1 MVRLTVASRLHLGLL
16 SVPQQGE
23 PQANAPFVRRQFGG
37 AGLMVQDPGLSLTI
51 NFSRHWKA
59 TGPHQQRAL
68 EFAQTYARLTQLEQ
82 AFEITIH
89 HAPLEH
95 IGLGVGTQLGLA
107 VARGIAQLVG
117 HPLDVVEL
125 AKRVGRGNRSAIGI
139 HGSRWGGFLVE
150 AGKLPHEAISPL
162 IFQHPVP
169 SHWRVILVIPKSGGD
184 WHGEQEKEAFSRFFA
199 PSHLTDTLCRILLM
213 QTIPALKT
221 GDFSGFAEGIEE
233 FNTRVGEMFS
243 AVQGGIYSSPR
254 VQEVVNRLKANG
266 AKGVGQSS
274 WGPTVF
280 ALAPDPQEADRL
292 VKACPFE
299 CLVTRVWNGETSEP
313 PATLSGNP
321 DSFSALSKD

>member
-1 MVRLTVASRLHLGLL
+1 MVQLTVASRLHLGLL
-16 SVPQQGE
+16 SLPQQEE
-23 PQANAPFVRRQFGG
+23 PPSHRSMLRRRFGG
-37 AGLMVQDPGLSLTI
+37 AGLMVKDPGLSLTI
-51 NFSRHWKA
+51 AFSSQWKA
-59 TGPHQQRAL
+59 TGPHHHRAL
-68 EFAQTYARLTQLEQ
+68 DFAQTYARQTQLEQ

-117 HPLDVVEL
+117 HSLDVVEL
-125 AKRVGRGNRSAIGI
+125 AKRVGRGHRSAIGI
-139 HGSRWGGFLVE
+139 HGSHWGGFLVE
-150 AGKLPHEAISPL
+150 AGKLPQETISPL

-169 SHWRVILVIPKSGGD
+169 NDWRVILVIPKSGGV
-184 WHGEQEKEAFSRFFA
+184 WHGEQEKQAFSRFFA
-199 PSHLTDTLCRILLM
+199 PAHLTDTLCRILLL

-221 GDFSGFAEGIEE
+221 GDFCGFAEGIEE

-243 AVQGGIYSSPR
+243 AVQGGIYSSPL
-254 VQEVVNRLKANG
+254 VHEVVNRLKSLG

-280 ALAPDPQEADRL
+280 ALAPNPQEADRL

-299 CLVTRVWNGETSEP
+299 CLVTRVWNGEMSENSASLTEP
-313 PATLSGNP
+313 PIA
-321 DSFSALSKD
+321 FSS